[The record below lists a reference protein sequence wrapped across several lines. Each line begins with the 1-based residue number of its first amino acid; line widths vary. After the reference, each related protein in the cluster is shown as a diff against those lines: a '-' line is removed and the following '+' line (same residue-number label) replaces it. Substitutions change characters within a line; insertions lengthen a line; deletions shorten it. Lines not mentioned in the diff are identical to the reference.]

1 MIYENIHAM
10 MIATVLFLLINDS
23 NVNAF
28 TIRLIPR
35 MVTTNNLNT
44 MGYTSQFTTSTPLGS
59 SLPGSSSSS
68 TGACASGT
76 STVSDTL
83 MEVIAT
89 SSQKPQPVLSGS
101 LPFTS
106 SIVDN
111 CHLSYMDAT
120 THQLNIMKEYNFISN
135 DVEEK
140 FYTRTSDVKPAQ
152 IANMK
157 FSNDIFR
164 NVRMTYFDGGD
175 GVQVYNSLFYP
186 SYEYDLPLLGID
198 LISLGRKRVLAVVD
212 FQPLHPTEEY
222 SNKYIDHLTPI
233 REKYESLQGTL
244 SGKIYDDTSFFSKNM
259 LFGRYSDE
267 SKVDSDVIPAFKE
280 YLNAYMNMAKDAVPV
295 FDDSRMAEVKERQKA
310 YDVYSAIKDP
320 AVGLFDAYFGKEWS
334 RSFVHDYL
342 FELSDIEDQADPIHK
357 LSS

>member
-1 MIYENIHAM
+1 
-10 MIATVLFLLINDS
+10 MIAIMLFLLINES

-28 TIRLIPR
+28 STTRLTTR
-35 MVTTNNLNT
+35 MVTTNNINSI
-44 MGYTSQFTTSTPLGS
+44 GYTSQFTTSTPLVS
-59 SLPGSSSSS
+59 SSSGSSSSS
-68 TGACASGT
+68 SSRGVCASGT
-76 STVSDTL
+76 GIAYNTDNRFNKEIGTVIPSKT
-83 MEVIAT
+83 T
-89 SSQKPQPVLSGS
+89 QPELAGS
-101 LPFTS
+101 LPFAS

-111 CHLSYMDAT
+111 CHLSYMEAT
-120 THQLNIMKEYNFISN
+120 THQLNIMKEYNFMSSN
-135 DVEEK
+135 VEDK
-140 FYTRTSDVKPAQ
+140 FYTRKSHVKPAQ

-186 SYEYDLPLLGID
+186 SYQYDLPLLGID

-212 FQPLHPTEEY
+212 FQPLHPNEEY
-222 SNKYIDHLTPI
+222 SNKYIEHLTPI
-233 REKYESLQGTL
+233 REKYDSLQGTL

-267 SKVDSDVIPAFKE
+267 SKIDSDVIPAFKE
-280 YLNAYMNMAKDAVPV
+280 YLNEYMNMAKNAVPDY
-295 FDDSRMAEVKERQKA
+295 DDAKMAEVKERQKA

-334 RSFVHDYL
+334 KSFVHDYL
-342 FELSDIEDQADPIHK
+342 FELSDIEDQADPVHK
-357 LSS
+357 LS